1 MPVNIAIDGP
11 SGSGKSTA
19 AKGLA
24 KALGYVYIDTGAL
37 YRAIGLFALRSG
49 ADPKSAADVAPLLS
63 GINLELRHGDDGQR
77 VLLNGE
83 DVSGLIRTPEV
94 SMAASAV
101 SALPEV
107 RRFLLGMQ
115 REIAARSN
123 CVMDGR
129 DIGTV
134 ILPDAQVKIFL
145 TASAEDRARRR
156 TDELCEKGVDVRYED
171 VLREMTERDRND
183 SSRDIAPLRPAGD
196 AVLFDN
202 SGMTPGETLSALKKI
217 IKDRLGDE
225 VL

>member
-49 ADPKSAADVAPLLS
+49 ADPKSAAAVEPLLA
-63 GINLELRHGDDGQR
+63 GIRLELRHGAEGQR
-77 VLLNGE
+77 VILNGE

-101 SALPEV
+101 SALPGV
-107 RRFLLGMQ
+107 RGFLLDMQ

-123 CVMDGR
+123 CIMDGR

-145 TASAEDRARRR
+145 TASADNRAKRR
-156 TDELCEKGVDVRYED
+156 TDELCEKGMDVRYGD
-171 VLREMTERDRND
+171 VLREMRERDHSD
-183 SSRDIAPLRPAGD
+183 ASRDIAPLRPADD

-202 SGMTPGETLSALKKI
+202 SGMTPGETLSALEKI
-217 IKDRLGDE
+217 IKGRLGDE
-225 VL
+225 IL

>member
-1 MPVNIAIDGP
+1 MPLNIAIDGP

-24 KALGYVYIDTGAL
+24 GALGYVYIDTGAL

-49 ADPKSAADVAPLLS
+49 ADPKSAADVVPLLS
-63 GINLELRHGDDGQR
+63 GITLELRHRDDGQR
-77 VLLNGE
+77 VIMNGE

-101 SALPEV
+101 SAIPEV
-107 RRFLLGMQ
+107 RSFLLNMQ

-123 CVMDGR
+123 CIMDGR

-134 ILPDAQVKIFL
+134 ILPHAQVKIFL
-145 TASAEDRARRR
+145 TASPENRAARRA
-156 TDELCEKGVDVRYED
+156 DELREKGMDVRYED

-183 SSRDIAPLRPAGD
+183 ASRDIAPLRPADD

-202 SGMTPGETLSALKKI
+202 SGMAPDETLAALKKI

-225 VL
+225 TL